1 MEKSN
6 CRWTIVCYG
15 NILRSQVLEQ
25 YIRHHAR
32 LRGLSIR
39 VDSAGIADPD
49 EFPDRDRLFGEISRE
64 LNKRSIGHSLHRNP
78 WSDEVEMTIMEST
91 HVFCADLHVK
101 ETVLKRM
108 RDDFDK
114 SKVMSFYEAI
124 NEGEQDFEDTYD
136 YELKRQDPVRF
147 RNAFDEL
154 ERIAIAMVDS
164 LAKVNIEN

>member
-6 CRWTIVCYG
+6 YRWTIVCYG

-32 LRGLSIR
+32 LRGLSIKIN
-39 VDSAGIADPD
+39 SAGIASPD
-49 EFPDRDRLFGEISRE
+49 EVPDRERRFDEISKE
-64 LNKRSIGHSLHRNP
+64 LKKRSIGHVLHRNP
-78 WSDEVEMTIMEST
+78 WSDVVERTIMEAT
-91 HVFCADLHVK
+91 TVFCADLHVK
-101 ETVLKRM
+101 ETVLERM
-108 RDDFDK
+108 GDSFDK

-164 LAKVNIEN
+164 LAKVNNEI